1 MHITT
6 SDEKKQKKTKILILT
21 EQLTAELLLV
31 NNMVNI
37 YILAKTPTKSGS
49 RYWAVKCYIGACRRI
64 TIITYENNLLKLR
77 AHPSNLGAP
86 KPREIIRLWMCQSSP
101 CLITY
106 HHVI

>member
-49 RYWAVKCYIGACRRI
+49 RY
-64 TIITYENNLLKLR
+64 
-77 AHPSNLGAP
+77 
-86 KPREIIRLWMCQSSP
+86 
-101 CLITY
+101 
-106 HHVI
+106 